1 MIPMADNF
9 NHADVNV
16 ISEIVTKSMHLNA
29 DEKSGYFTKT
39 KFMNDVSEVFTPE
52 EISLSP

>member
-16 ISEIVTKSMHLNA
+16 ISEIVTKSMHMKA
-29 DEKSGYFTKT
+29 DEESGYFTKT
-39 KFMNDVSEVFTPE
+39 KFMNDVSQVFTQE
-52 EISLSP
+52 EIT